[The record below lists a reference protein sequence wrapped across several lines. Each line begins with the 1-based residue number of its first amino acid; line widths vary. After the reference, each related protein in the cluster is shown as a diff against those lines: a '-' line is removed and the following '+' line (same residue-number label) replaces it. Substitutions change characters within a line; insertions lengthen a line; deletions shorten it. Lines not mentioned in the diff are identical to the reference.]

1 MSQVTLKLE
10 TVRRLYNEC
19 WTTGSFDRIPAILDP
34 AIVWTAIES
43 ARMREP
49 DEAMTMSRPYA
60 GLDRRFHPGTSGD

>member
-34 AIVWTAIES
+34 AILWTAIES
-43 ARMREP
+43 A
-49 DEAMTMSRPYA
+49 
-60 GLDRRFHPGTSGD
+60 PGCGNPTRL